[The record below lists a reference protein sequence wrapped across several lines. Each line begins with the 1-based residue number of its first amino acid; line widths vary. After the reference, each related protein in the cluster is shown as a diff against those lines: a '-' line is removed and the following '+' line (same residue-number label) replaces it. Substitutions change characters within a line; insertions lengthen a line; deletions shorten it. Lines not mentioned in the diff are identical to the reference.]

1 MAKDKA
7 VSPELLTAKLPRN
20 FSLGTAESIRALT
33 IGVPS
38 YAARKRRI
46 EDMLEDLVERLHDAL
61 TKAGERGAAGSS
73 PTERPWPPEGALALA
88 AALDL
93 SKVNALV
100 DAHNRYYPIEANLP
114 VDPRTGAYLV
124 KRGTPFEPEP
134 TVTPERLVALLD
146 ALLDARSGA

>member
-46 EDMLEDLVERLHDAL
+46 EDLLEDLTEHLREAL
-61 TKAGERGAAGSS
+61 SKLGPASLAS
-73 PTERPWPPEGALALA
+73 PASRHEAALALA
-88 AALDL
+88 ATLDL

-100 DAHNRYYPIEANLP
+100 EAHNRYYPIEANLP
-114 VDPRTGAYLV
+114 VDPRTGGYLV

-134 TVTPERLVALLD
+134 AVTPARLVALLD
-146 ALLDARSGA
+146 GEPDE

>member
-46 EDMLEDLVERLHDAL
+46 EDMLEDLTDHLRDAL
-61 TKAGERGAAGSS
+61 TKLGPAS
-73 PTERPWPPEGALALA
+73 PASRRQAALALA
-88 AALDL
+88 AKLDL

-114 VDPRTGAYLV
+114 VDPRTGGYLV

-134 TVTPERLVALLD
+134 AVTPDLLVALLD
-146 ALLDARSGA
+146 PAPAE

>member
-46 EDMLEDLVERLHDAL
+46 EDLLEDLTEHLREAL
-61 TKAGERGAAGSS
+61 SKLGPASLAS
-73 PTERPWPPEGALALA
+73 PASRHEAALALA
-88 AALDL
+88 ATLDL

-100 DAHNRYYPIEANLP
+100 EAHNRYYPIEANLP

-134 TVTPERLVALLD
+134 AVTPARLVALLD
-146 ALLDARSGA
+146 GEPDE

>member
-46 EDMLEDLVERLHDAL
+46 EDLLEDLTEHLREAL
-61 TKAGERGAAGSS
+61 AKLGPAS
-73 PTERPWPPEGALALA
+73 PASRHEAALALA
-88 AALDL
+88 ATLDL

-100 DAHNRYYPIEANLP
+100 EAHNRYYPIEANLP

-134 TVTPERLVALLD
+134 AVTPARLVALLD
-146 ALLDARSGA
+146 GEPDE

>member
-46 EDMLEDLVERLHDAL
+46 EDLLEDLTEHLREAL
-61 TKAGERGAAGSS
+61 AKFGLAS
-73 PTERPWPPEGALALA
+73 PASRHEAALALA
-88 AALDL
+88 ATLDL

-100 DAHNRYYPIEANLP
+100 EAHNRYDPIEANLP

-134 TVTPERLVALLD
+134 AVTPARLVALLD
-146 ALLDARSGA
+146 GEPDE

>member
-46 EDMLEDLVERLHDAL
+46 EDMLEDLVERLHEAL
-61 TKAGERGAAGSS
+61 TKASAS
-73 PTERPWPPEGALALA
+73 PTEQPWTHAGALALA
-88 AALDL
+88 EALDL

-100 DAHNRYYPIEANLP
+100 EAHNRYYPIEANLP

-134 TVTPERLVALLD
+134 TVTPERLVT
-146 ALLDARSGA
+146 LLDARTGA